1 MRSALWACACLIL
14 SGCADPIAPRL
25 TETATLIS
33 GPQPEMNRT
42 PMAAALKCVSTRTKK
57 DVRIGVSDFTDGTG
71 SYEPTSPNAR
81 IVSQRPDMMMI
92 VALSKGG
99 AQLVNRNT
107 VAVSEWELGK
117 ALERKLGDGRPAKMG
132 DEIVDF
138 RPVKAGMLLGST
150 HFVTGS
156 ITELNWNIDSGVVE
170 GGAYSAALGART
182 YRISIAIDIMVTDT
196 VTTQIVHAQ
205 SYKKQLVGLETNA
218 NFFRFFTQT
227 AVVAS
232 IAAGTA
238 AANAASKAAEL
249 FNANLTN
256 KKNEPIHGALRWLIE
271 IAAYD
276 ILRSLHNTRAEC
288 DRLLPAGAMEDE
300 DNAHARHEEN
310 TADATHLRG
319 SANPDELDQLI
330 THSLRLRSTIP
341 DIANE
346 SNFEGDYYGHT
357 SSPRA
362 DNGSSANKWG
372 ATISRDRGALTT
384 DLSGQTIRSTG
395 ARGWTSSMKR
405 ENEGIQ

>member
-1 MRSALWACACLIL
+1 MQKTNNI
-14 SGCADPIAPRL
+14 
-25 TETATLIS
+25 
-33 GPQPEMNRT
+33 
-42 PMAAALKCVSTRTKK
+42 
-57 DVRIGVSDFTDGTG
+57 RIGVSDFTDGTG

-132 DEIVDF
+132 EETVDF
-138 RPVKAGMLLGST
+138 RPIKAGMLLGST

-156 ITELNWNIDSGVVE
+156 ITELNWNIDAGVLE
-170 GGAYSAALGART
+170 GGAYSASMGART

-196 VTTQIVHAQ
+196 ITTQIVHAR
-205 SYKKQLVGLETNA
+205 SYKKQIVGIETNA

-227 AVVAS
+227 AVAAS

-276 ILRSLHNTRAEC
+276 ILRALN
-288 DRLLPAGAMEDE
+288 
-300 DNAHARHEEN
+300 
-310 TADATHLRG
+310 
-319 SANPDELDQLI
+319 
-330 THSLRLRSTIP
+330 
-341 DIANE
+341 
-346 SNFEGDYYGHT
+346 
-357 SSPRA
+357 
-362 DNGSSANKWG
+362 
-372 ATISRDRGALTT
+372 DRGAHCDTLLPPGTLDDEEDILPSAT
-384 DLSGQTIRSTG
+384 GKLPKTGLAPSYWHSQEIDNDMTRTIPLSKSRSGGDNTYRDAKSYSGRPNSVVQSNPKGTGNWQVNTQASDRPDNRTSGSDRWQMIVTPTSDLGNAGASTQKRTN
-395 ARGWTSSMKR
+395 ASTPRIDWQPTLRR
-405 ENEGIQ
+405 ENQATP